1 MKNYQKTKISL
12 IYLLKNIFSVI
23 SKVDFNSI
31 EENDKVI
38 ETIQNIIKNTI
49 KKHFE
54 EETILILQNLNTKTN
69 SFSSY
74 KDIFYI
80 LELITNCPILVNFCN
95 LYKEHKILPA
105 KDYEYEI
112 KQKEKEIEILKHE
125 IKYKKLQKH
134 EISNKFA
141 PISEQ
146 FKYSESDIFKA
157 CKEGKLTSVQ
167 RLLEQGK
174 EDKNKKVEKSN
185 YDLKFYEGDTPI
197 HVASQNGHL
206 LIVKYLIEKQNVDK
220 NIKGNCQ
227 RTPLHYACSN
237 GHLLIVKYFIENQ
250 NVDKDI
256 KGYANKT
263 PLHYACENGHI
274 EIVKYLISKYANVEA
289 RDKWKETP
297 LHFASNEGK
306 IEVVKYLVS
315 IGARK
320 YAKTESGK
328 TPYDLAKNDEIR
340 KILK

>member
-1 MKNYQKTKISL
+1 M
-12 IYLLKNIFSVI
+12 
-23 SKVDFNSI
+23 
-31 EENDKVI
+31 
-38 ETIQNIIKNTI
+38 
-49 KKHFE
+49 
-54 EETILILQNLNTKTN
+54 
-69 SFSSY
+69 
-74 KDIFYI
+74 
-80 LELITNCPILVNFCN
+80 
-95 LYKEHKILPA
+95 
-105 KDYEYEI
+105 
-112 KQKEKEIEILKHE
+112 
-125 IKYKKLQKH
+125 
-134 EISNKFA
+134 
-141 PISEQ
+141 
-146 FKYSESDIFKA
+146 
-157 CKEGKLTSVQ
+157 TSVQ
-167 RLLEQGK
+167 RLLEQGN

-227 RTPLHYACSN
+227 R
-237 GHLLIVKYFIENQ
+237 
-250 NVDKDI
+250 
-256 KGYANKT
+256 T